1 MQGVTVSRL
10 FDLSVPGCPVCVCAG
25 VLAPDARGRVR
36 VVSGRGLSPAQAEAG
51 CLSEAA
57 ERILAVWYVERR
69 VTKAAMSDMTAPAV
83 DPRQLVLLSE
93 DQYARREA
101 WNAAVPADH
110 HWPAPLDPE
119 RPLDWVEALPLAGG
133 EPVLVPA
140 ACCFLGFP
148 EALEQGFA
156 VPDSSGLAAGDSVG
170 DATGR
175 ALLELVERDAVA
187 VWWYNRLKRPPL
199 SFERDQLPW
208 VSAFED
214 HLGASGRRVW
224 MLDLTHD
231 LGVPVAAAVSSD
243 AAGRDL
249 ALGFGAGWT
258 AEEAATAALGELVQF
273 EASKRLQ
280 AAAGPLDLV
289 SLARTGS
296 LDDFPFLVPDADAR
310 AQRPGRAS
318 TEDLVEGL
326 AEQGLVAFAID
337 LSRESWFVVRVV
349 VPGLRPLWPRF
360 APGRLSDVP
369 HRLVWTAGPTP
380 EATFNPVPILY

>member
-1 MQGVTVSRL
+1 VQGVTVGKL
-10 FDLSVPGCPVCVCAG
+10 FDLSVPGCPVRVCAG
-25 VLAPDARGRVR
+25 VLAADERGRVR
-36 VVSGRGLSPAQAEAG
+36 VVSGRGLSPAEAEAR

-57 ERILAVWYVERR
+57 ERSLAVWNEARPVLR
-69 VTKAAMSDMTAPAV
+69 AAFSAMPAPAV
-83 DPRQLVLLSE
+83 DPRQLVLLSN

-110 HWPAPLDPE
+110 HWPAPFDPE
-119 RPLDWVEALPLAGG
+119 QPLDWVEARPLAGG
-133 EPVLVPA
+133 APVLVPA

-148 EALEQGFA
+148 PALEQGFA
-156 VPDSSGLAAGDSVG
+156 VPDSSGLAAGTSVG
-170 DATGR
+170 DAAGR

-199 SFERDQLPW
+199 GFDRDQLPW

-243 AAGRDL
+243 LAGRDL

-258 AEEAATAALGELVQF
+258 AEDAATAALGELVQF

-280 AAAGPLDLV
+280 TSGGPLDLV
-289 SLARTGS
+289 TLARTRS
-296 LDDFPFLVPDADAR
+296 LDDFPFLVPDADAPV
-310 AQRPGRAS
+310 QRPARRC
-318 TEDLVEGL
+318 TENLVEGL
-326 AEQGLVAFAID
+326 AEQGLAAFSVD
-337 LSRESWFVVRVV
+337 LSRGPWFVVRVI

-369 HRLVWTAGPTP
+369 HRLGWTDGPTP
-380 EATFNPVPILY
+380 EASYNPVPILY

>member
-1 MQGVTVSRL
+1 VQGVTVSRL

-25 VLAPDARGRVR
+25 VLAADERGRVR
-36 VVSGRGLSPAQAEAG
+36 IVSGRGLSPAEAEAR
-51 CLSEAA
+51 CLAEAA
-57 ERILAVWYVERR
+57 ERSLAVWDEERPVLR
-69 VTKAAMSDMTAPAV
+69 AALSEMPAPAV

-110 HWPAPLDPE
+110 HWPAPIDPG
-119 RPLDWVEALPLAGG
+119 RPLDWVEARPLTGG

-148 EALEQGFA
+148 AALEQGFA
-156 VPDSSGLAAGDSVG
+156 VPDSSGLAAGKSVE
-170 DATGR
+170 DAAGR

-199 SFERDQLPW
+199 DFDRDHLPW
-208 VSAFED
+208 LSVFEE
-214 HLGASGRRVW
+214 HLDASGRRVW
-224 MLDLTHD
+224 TLDLTHD

-243 AAGRDL
+243 QAGRDL

-258 AEEAATAALGELVQF
+258 AEEAVTAALGELVQF

-280 AAAGPLDLV
+280 TAGGPLDLV
-289 SLARTGS
+289 TLARTGS
-296 LDDFPFLVPDADAR
+296 LDDFPFLVPHADAPV
-310 AQRPGRAS
+310 QPPGPGS
-318 TEDLVEGL
+318 TAGLVEAL
-326 AEQGLVAFAID
+326 AEQGLAAFIVD
-337 LSRESWFVVRVV
+337 LSRGSWFVVRVI

-369 HRLVWTAGPTP
+369 HRLGWTDGPTP
-380 EATFNPVPILY
+380 EASYNPVPILY

>member
-10 FDLSVPGCPVCVCAG
+10 FDLSVPGCPVCVSAG
-25 VLAPDARGRVR
+25 VLAADPRGRVR
-36 VVSGRGLSPAQAEAG
+36 VVSGRGSSPAQAEAR
-51 CLSEAA
+51 CLAEAA
-57 ERILAVWYVERR
+57 ERSLAVWEEERP
-69 VTKAAMSDMTAPAV
+69 VTKAAFSDMPGPAV
-83 DPRQLVLLSE
+83 DPRQLVLLS
-93 DQYARREA
+93 QNQHARREA
-101 WNAAVPADH
+101 WNAAVPGDH
-110 HWPAPLDPE
+110 HWPAPFDPE

-148 EALEQGFA
+148 AALEQGFA

-199 SFERDQLPW
+199 GYDRRRIPWIGDFE
-208 VSAFED
+208 A
-214 HLGASGRRVW
+214 HLGASRRSVW

-243 AAGRDL
+243 SAGRDL

-258 AEEAATAALGELVQF
+258 PEEAATAALGELVQF

-280 AAAGPLDLV
+280 RSGGPLDLV
-289 SLARTGS
+289 TVARTGR
-296 LDDFPFLVPDADAR
+296 LADFPFLVPEVSAPV
-310 AQRPGRAS
+310 QRPRRGS
-318 TEDLVEGL
+318 TEELVRGL
-326 AEQGLVAFAID
+326 AEQGLAAVAVD
-337 LSRESWFVVRVV
+337 LSRGPWSVVRVI

-369 HRLVWTAGPTP
+369 HRLGWTDGPTP
-380 EATFNPVPILY
+380 EASFNPVPILY

>member
-1 MQGVTVSRL
+1 VQGVTVSRL
-10 FDLSVPGCPVCVCAG
+10 FDLSVPGCPVRVCVG
-25 VLAPDARGRVR
+25 VLAADPRGRVR
-36 VVSGRGLSPAQAEAG
+36 VVSGRGSSPAQAEAR
-51 CLSEAA
+51 CLAEAA
-57 ERILAVWYVERR
+57 ERSLAVWDEGRR
-69 VTKAAMSDMTAPAV
+69 VTKAALSDMPAPAV

-93 DQYARREA
+93 DQYARCET

-110 HWPAPLDPE
+110 HWPAPFEPE
-119 RPLDWVEALPLAGG
+119 RPVDWVEALPLTGG

-148 EALEQGFA
+148 AALEQGFA

-224 MLDLTHD
+224 TLDLTHD
-231 LGVPVAAAVSSD
+231 LGVPIAAAVSSD
-243 AAGRDL
+243 MRGRDL

-258 AEEAATAALGELVQF
+258 AEEAVTAALGELVQF

-280 AAAGPLDLV
+280 SAGGPLDLV
-289 SLARTGS
+289 TLARTGS
-296 LDDFPFLVPDADAR
+296 LDDFPFLVPDADALV
-310 AQRPGRAS
+310 QRPVRGS
-318 TEDLVEGL
+318 TKDLVARL
-326 AEQGLVAFAID
+326 AEQGLAAFTID
-337 LSRESWFVVRVV
+337 LSRGSWFVVRVV

-369 HRLVWTAGPTP
+369 HRLGWTAEPTP
-380 EATFNPVPILY
+380 EASFNPVPILY